1 MDKLNNGHEPQIS
14 SPSKQGV
21 MYDSGT
27 IKVIVFACIVIILA
41 VALTGS
47 VSYFITRNAV
57 VDKLKS
63 RDLVYITESIVAKI
77 DGRIERAKETSVIL
91 AKDPTLVQWVSNGER
106 DEQLGKYSQAKIDDI
121 AQNHD
126 YANSFI
132 VSAVTNNYWAE
143 GFSRIQTMSKANA
156 GDKWFFDALQ
166 SGKAVELNIDYN
178 SKRQDTFVF
187 INALVGDVQQP
198 IAVTGVGLSLQSIAK
213 EFQKYKFG
221 ERSNLWL
228 VDSKG
233 KIHLSDN
240 VHDNGK
246 YLNDF
251 VPVEVFTQVVHDN
264 ENTSSQPK
272 VIEYTN
278 SSGETIDLAYQLT
291 KSTDWKV
298 VFQIPRS
305 ESIALLGSIKLNTA
319 IASLVALFLMI
330 FVFYVI
336 SQRMANP
343 LKRALLLTE
352 EMEKQVGERT
362 RELVDKN
369 QKIMDSID
377 YAKRLQE
384 SILPTQEELSAVFD
398 DCFILWAPR
407 DIVGGDFFWVRQI
420 DAERSLIA
428 VGDCTGHGV
437 PGAFMTMAVN
447 SVLKHIVDQ
456 NVTDPAL
463 ILSELNCRMK
473 EILHRNNQNRITDDG
488 LDIGIC
494 YIERRKKLVFAGAKV
509 PLYIKQGSQVH
520 ELKGGSRSIGY
531 QRSSSTLT
539 FNNHIWEIQP
549 NDQFYLT
556 TDGYIDQN
564 GGAKDLPF
572 SRKRFISAI
581 IDQSDLGLSMQKGAF
596 ESILNQYR
604 GDEPQ
609 RDDITLLG
617 FCFK

>member
-1 MDKLNNGHEPQIS
+1 MDELNNGHEPQLS
-14 SPSKQGV
+14 RPGKQGI

-77 DGRIERAKETSVIL
+77 DGRIERAKETAVIL
-91 AKDPTLVQWVSNGER
+91 AKDPTLVQWVSNGEQ
-106 DEQLGKYSQAKIDDI
+106 DELLGKYSQAKINDI

-143 GFSRIQTMSKANA
+143 GFSRIQTMSKANPS
-156 GDKWFFDALQ
+156 DNWFFDTLQ

-198 IAVTGVGLSLQSIAK
+198 IAVTGVGLSLQSIAT

-240 VHDNGK
+240 IHDNGK

-251 VPVEVFTQVVHDN
+251 VPVEVFTQVIH
-264 ENTSSQPK
+264 ESETTSTQPN

-278 SSGETIDLAYQLT
+278 ANGETIDLAYQLT

-305 ESIALLGSIKLNTA
+305 ESIALLGNIKLNTA

-384 SILPTQEELSAVFD
+384 SILPTKEELSAVFD
-398 DCFILWAPR
+398 DYFILWAPR
-407 DIVGGDFFWVRQI
+407 DVVGGDFFWVRQI

-494 YIERRKKLVFAGAKV
+494 YIEKSKKLVFAGAKV
-509 PLYIKQGSQVH
+509 PLFIRQGSQVH
-520 ELKGGSRSIGY
+520 VLKGGTRSIGY
-531 QRSSSTLT
+531 QRSSNTLT
-539 FNNHIWEIQP
+539 FNNHIWEIQA

-564 GGAKDLPF
+564 GGIKDLPF

-581 IDQSDLGLSMQKGAF
+581 IDQSDSELSKQKDTF

-604 GDEPQ
+604 ANEPQ